1 MVSCYDINVYDKM
14 MKKQQINKALKSDT
28 PINSLYSL
36 IPNNKMQAFKKFAS
50 RFGFTEERIK
60 TVLENEKR

>member
-1 MVSCYDINVYDKM
+1 M
-14 MKKQQINKALKSDT
+14 MKKQQIKKALKSDT

-36 IPNNKMQAFKKFAS
+36 IPNNKMQAFKKFAA

>member
-1 MVSCYDINVYDKM
+1 
-14 MKKQQINKALKSDT
+14 MKNKEIKKALKSDT
-28 PINSLYSL
+28 PINSMYAL
-36 IPNNKMQAFKKFAS
+36 IPANRMRSFKKFAA

>member
-1 MVSCYDINVYDKM
+1 MIR
-14 MKKQQINKALKSDT
+14 KKQIKKALKSDT
-28 PINSLYSL
+28 PINSMYAL
-36 IPNNKMQAFKKFAS
+36 IPDNRMRAFKKFAS

>member
-1 MVSCYDINVYDKM
+1 
-14 MKKQQINKALKSDT
+14 MKKKQVQKALKSDT
-28 PINSLYSL
+28 PINSMYAL
-36 IPNNKMQAFKKFAS
+36 IPEFAA

>member
-1 MVSCYDINVYDKM
+1 

-28 PINSLYSL
+28 P

-60 TVLENEKR
+60 IVLENEKR

>member
-1 MVSCYDINVYDKM
+1 
-14 MKKQQINKALKSDT
+14 MKKKQVQKALKSDT
-28 PINSLYSL
+28 PINSMYSL
-36 IPNNKMQAFKKFAS
+36 IPNNKMQAFKRFAA